1 MDTRKYW
8 ITTMEQIAEPVINAL
23 SVGELRKQMPV
34 VEIEGADRE
43 QYSHLEAFARTING
57 LSAWLEHKANNE
69 AEATL
74 QARYAKKIRQ
84 GIAYAVDP
92 ASPDYMNFS
101 DKGQPL
107 VDTAFFAQAILRA
120 PTQLWEKLD
129 ASTKNHVI
137 TAFKQTRAHK
147 PHFSN
152 WLLFSAIIE
161 ACLYKIGEKD
171 WDPMRIDYALKQFDQ
186 WYVGDGHYSDGPAY
200 HADYYNSYV
209 IQPMLLDIVDL
220 VGTGYAE
227 WQARRAVYIER
238 AKQYALYQER
248 LISPEGTFP
257 PIGRSLAYR
266 FGALH
271 HLANQVFRG
280 ELPASLHEA
289 QVREGLTA
297 VIQRTFQSNHM
308 FDENGWLTIGLTG
321 HQKTIGE
328 NYISTGSLYLATFIY
343 LPLGL
348 DVDSTFWKAP
358 PEDWTGKKAW
368 NDQDLPIYQSIN

>member
-8 ITTMEQIAEPVINAL
+8 ITTMQQIVKPVIDAA
-23 SVGELRKQMPV
+23 SVGELKKRMPV
-34 VEIEGADRE
+34 EEVEGAGRE
-43 QYSHLEAFARTING
+43 HYSQLEAFARTING
-57 LSAWLEHKANNE
+57 ISLWLEHECGDPEE
-69 AEATL
+69 AKL
-74 QARYAKKIRQ
+74 QASFAEKVRQ
-84 GIAYAVDP
+84 GIAHAVDP
-92 ASPDYMNFS
+92 ISPDYMNFS
-101 DKGQPL
+101 DQGQPL

-129 ASTKNHVI
+129 PSTQKKVI
-137 TAFKQTRAHK
+137 TALKQTRAYK

-152 WLLFSAIIE
+152 WLLFSAMIE
-161 ACLYKIGEKD
+161 ACLYRIGEKD
-171 WDPMRIDYALKQFDQ
+171 WDPMRIDYALKQFEQ

-209 IQPMLLDIVDL
+209 IQPFLVDIVDV
-220 VGTGYAE
+220 VGEEYSE
-227 WQARRAVYIER
+227 WQEKREILIER

-266 FGALH
+266 FGAFH
-271 HLANQVFRG
+271 HLANQALLCK
-280 ELPASLHEA
+280 LPPSLHEA

-297 VIQRTFQSNHM
+297 VIRRTFQSHHM

-328 NYISTGSLYLATFIY
+328 HYISTGSLYLATFIY

-348 DVDSTFWKAP
+348 DVNASFWKAP
-358 PEDWTGKKAW
+358 AEDWTGKKAW
-368 NDQDLPIYQSIN
+368 NDQDFPIYQSIK